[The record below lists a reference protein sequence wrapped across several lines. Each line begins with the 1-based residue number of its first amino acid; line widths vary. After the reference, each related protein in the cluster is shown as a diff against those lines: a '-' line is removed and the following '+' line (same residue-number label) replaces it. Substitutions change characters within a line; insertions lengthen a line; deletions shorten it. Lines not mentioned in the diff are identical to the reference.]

1 MMEYFKGRVKSY
13 LFIIFWILIGF
24 GIGGLV
30 IENPDYKTGIIATS
44 IGLIIGELSVFL
56 TWMKNKNKNSNFDE

>member
-1 MMEYFKGRVKSY
+1 MMEYFKGRVKRH
-13 LFIIFWILIGF
+13 LIIIFWVLIGF

-30 IENPDYKTGIIATS
+30 IENPDYKTGIMATS

-56 TWMKNKNKNSNFDE
+56 TWRKNKNKNSNFNE